1 MKREKLAGHEAPRG
15 IGSEAF
21 RAGRA
26 GCEQDQNHHCQPRNH
41 TEPPPVTFSD
51 SDLLL
56 VSGRSLALALSHDGL
71 WVFANRI
78 LANWIFAHRV
88 LADWRRRHRGRLL
101 ARQIGGSGNA
111 QHGHEPSRYD
121 YDSLH
126 DANTLVVHSARAA
139 RVTPLFRFVCAKRP
153 LLPSHVP
160 AQSPGEWLPT
170 ICRFGDGLVQMR
182 LGGSGRT
189 QINQMVS
196 RQHRRQPWRSPASLP
211 PFFYRSAP
219 AGAYLST
226 ADASNLLL
234 VFQ

>member
-71 WVFANRI
+71 WIFANRI
-78 LANWIFAHRV
+78 LADRILAHRV

-111 QHGHEPSRYD
+111 HHGHEPSRYD
-121 YDSLH
+121 YDDLH
-126 DANTLVVHSARAA
+126 DANPLVLGTRTDQTSDAPIPLCLCK
-139 RVTPLFRFVCAKRP
+139 TPA
-153 LLPSHVP
+153 LPSHVP
-160 AQSPGEWLPT
+160 AHHRGKWLPT
-170 ICRFGDGLVQMR
+170 ICRLGRSNGSNVIGRIRTLASGSDGGLTDQP
-182 LGGSGRT
+182 
-189 QINQMVS
+189 
-196 RQHRRQPWRSPASLP
+196 RRVPVM
-211 PFFYRSAP
+211 
-219 AGAYLST
+219 G
-226 ADASNLLL
+226 
-234 VFQ
+234 